1 MSIENY
7 LLLCISSSSFLL
19 VKQDSVRQFLVASCF
34 IYVNKINLNRNFC
47 LFLSHRINS
56 LLSNIKDLKNEKKSI
71 RYMEQNLEDGLKFC
85 EKNFLHRELFNFK
98 NTKLKNETN
107 SFLKKERESKFY
119 KFCDIKENSIS
130 NRSFHFQKTNIKK
143 SCRVFIL
150 YITSTNLRSIDYN
163 V

>member
-1 MSIENY
+1 
-7 LLLCISSSSFLL
+7 
-19 VKQDSVRQFLVASCF
+19 
-34 IYVNKINLNRNFC
+34 
-47 LFLSHRINS
+47 
-56 LLSNIKDLKNEKKSI
+56 
-71 RYMEQNLEDGLKFC
+71 MEVGLRFC

-163 V
+163 VWINVSNCIRASTKWVIKGGRRGEWMKKKKSSKRSCFLNSRGKRKKVFNDQLVVFATRISKRYKIKAFFSW